1 MFGCYFY
8 VLDFGIETKDVDMVD
23 LLMELGAKL
32 DTKNKDLGSV
42 VAQSSQDN
50 NVDMVKYL
58 LKKELKFHIKQDNS
72 WLYGILTDR
81 LADPIYNTTK
91 INRNT
96 DFRIVK
102 VWGNYGKPLDDNI
115 LTE

>member
-58 LKKELKFHIKQDNS
+58 LKKELKFHIK
-72 WLYGILTDR
+72 
-81 LADPIYNTTK
+81 
-91 INRNT
+91 
-96 DFRIVK
+96 
-102 VWGNYGKPLDDNI
+102 
-115 LTE
+115 